1 MVRLSVEVCSGS
13 TSFRA
18 TVWAEDIKQAL
29 SLVKDCYPRTEVNVI
44 FPIEPEDFF
53 VEEDVHLSGV
63 VHAEIPEEAV
73 G

>member
-18 TVWAEDIKQAL
+18 TVWAEDIEQAL
-29 SLVKDCYPRTEVNVI
+29 SLVKACYPRTEVNVI
-44 FPIEPEDFF
+44 FPIEPEVFF
-53 VEEDVHLSGV
+53 VDEDVRLSRV
-63 VHAEIPEEAV
+63 VYAEMPEETT

>member
-1 MVRLSVEVCSGS
+1 MVRVSVVVRSGS

-18 TVWAEDIKQAL
+18 TAWAEDIEQAL
-29 SLVKDCYPRTEVNVI
+29 NLVKSCYPRTEVNVI

-53 VEEDVHLSGV
+53 VGENFRHSGM
-63 VHAEIPEEAV
+63 VHAEMPEEAA